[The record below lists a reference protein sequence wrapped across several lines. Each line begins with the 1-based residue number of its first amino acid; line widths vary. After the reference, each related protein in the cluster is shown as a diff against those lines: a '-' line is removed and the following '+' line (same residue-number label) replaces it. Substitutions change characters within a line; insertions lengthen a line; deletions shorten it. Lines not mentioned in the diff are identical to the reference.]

1 MIISY
6 KIKKIKMEKGGFF
19 TFFGKIPFWKMFFY
33 ALGKKSPRGVSRKV
47 DLYLFPWYN
56 GTERNG
62 GFL

>member
-1 MIISY
+1 
-6 KIKKIKMEKGGFF
+6 MEKGGFF
-19 TFFGKIPFWKMFFY
+19 TFFGKIPFWKMIFY